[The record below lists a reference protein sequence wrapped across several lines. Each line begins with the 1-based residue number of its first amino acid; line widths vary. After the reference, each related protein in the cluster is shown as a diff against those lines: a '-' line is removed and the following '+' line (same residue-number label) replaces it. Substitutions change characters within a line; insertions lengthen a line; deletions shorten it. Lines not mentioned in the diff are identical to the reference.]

1 MSSPKPLTVLFA
13 RLFHVGVVPDARTKT
28 IIAPVYSRGKLQ
40 AMFYDVR
47 ATRSWRW
54 RFPGLNL
61 RPITLIMLMMRI
73 KADKD
78 DESKGD
84 ALLMLLL
91 LERRPCSIYY
101 LQGLIGHCIEIAPW
115 PRVAV
120 TSFNPPLLC
129 DNLTSHP

>member
-1 MSSPKPLTVLFA
+1 MAVAL
-13 RLFHVGVVPDARTKT
+13 
-28 IIAPVYSRGKLQ
+28 SR
-40 AMFYDVR
+40 VES
-47 ATRSWRW
+47 ATDYVDHADDEK
-54 RFPGLNL
+54 
-61 RPITLIMLMMRI
+61 

-84 ALLMLLL
+84 ALLLLLLLL

-120 TSFNPPLLC
+120 TSFNPPLRC